1 MRHLIAA
8 SLVSLGACAF
18 EPSGPGDP
26 GPGPDPDPPL
36 PADVDAGV
44 TPPPPP
50 PVVDCRA
57 EGGNLGI
64 VGLIVDV
71 PEQGMYRFDSWQVTP
86 AGELVGFTLSGP
98 PEPRYEVRADDDRF
112 EGREMLWVHP
122 QLASG
127 GADAITRVDFC
138 ADFGRGD

>member
-1 MRHLIAA
+1 MRHVIAA

-64 VGLIVDV
+64 VGLIVVGSDDAT
-71 PEQGMYRFDSWQVTP
+71 YRLDSWQVAP
-86 AGELVGFTLSGP
+86 NGDLVGFTLSGP
-98 PEPRYEVRADDDRF
+98 PGPRYEVRADRERF

-122 QLASG
+122 DLASG
-127 GADAITRVDFC
+127 EADSITRVDFC
-138 ADFGRGD
+138 PGRGD